1 MLCLLNLLQIVGY
14 TPPLNQDFVRFPGQ
28 INHTHLNSRGK
39 KGIARGNCLIQ
50 EDKAITQ
57 PDFNLDFNL

>member
-14 TPPLNQDFVRFPGQ
+14 ATPLNQDFVRFPGE

-39 KGIARGNCLIQ
+39 KGIAIKR
-50 EDKAITQ
+50 
-57 PDFNLDFNL
+57 